1 MRNHHGSSHHLELP
15 EIPPAARGLLVGAV
29 AWSLAW
35 KGASLWHAAR
45 NGSKPWFVTLLVT
58 NTLGVLDA
66 AYVFGVARRHG
77 RAHLDERAI
86 LAATGEPAQEGHPQ
100 ET

>member
-1 MRNHHGSSHHLELP
+1 MNSHHGASRTPMHD
-15 EIPPAARGLLVGAV
+15 IPPGARAAFVAVV

-35 KGASLWHAAR
+35 KGASMWRAAR
-45 NGSKPWFVTLLVT
+45 NGSKPWFVGLLVT

-66 AYVFGVARRHG
+66 VYLFGVDRRARRDD
-77 RAHLDERAI
+77 LTERAI
-86 LAATGEPAQEGHPQ
+86 LTLTGEPEQGGHPQ